1 MELLKSE
8 LLETY
13 TDEQTYM
20 QAMEEFVGEADPTVI
35 PVFVKGRND
44 LEESIRLSRSL
55 YDERK
60 NPNKVDVG
68 IRLSPHEDIEM
79 FSSLESSFADN
90 WYELK
95 DLIDL
100 DLEKKSVVVMGL
112 YKDFKYDNLKRFIF
126 KCYQEKIQVSYLIG
140 RDTSSLSWLCAKQFL
155 KESKG
160 MDNGLLTHRKIN
172 QSLKTEMINIA
183 EELLI
188 YDKAIVK
195 KHDMQLELLENNWSK
210 LILHGHGK
218 EDNINFED
226 YTICGRNDEVV
237 NKHNIF
243 PRCGY
248 CEQSCFKDDQKLI
261 PLNRV
266 KAANVI
272 MASCNNGPF
281 ADMALYDDK
290 FNLLLNA
297 IDSPAQNITAAVTIQ
312 DSDLLELKRLVDF
325 TNPNWNPARIIN
337 DSLDYMQPFPSMIEV
352 GLPVTK
358 DTIDIDIIEPSNRII
373 RTLERAQKYYTND
386 FIDENHSLKKL
397 LPNFINKGN
406 QYVLRGQYG
415 LDAKEKRQI
424 ENNWKQKIQALND
437 IIANTIMEDPDDP
450 IMEFDGYNVYRS
462 KVDVE
467 TIHPHLCNCGQE
479 GLSYF
484 YKGHS
489 SQTFDLKMEFCF
501 RCGDKSIGM
510 AGGPKIAVDVTPDF
524 KVGERIKG
532 VCTITPEEEGE
543 IMVGWFVPNYIK
555 EHLIGEPTLKRFKNK
570 SKEAF
575 EVELEFEFR
584 NDIPAQGYY
593 FTVFTVQNLGI
604 TINRHF
610 FTLEGKV
617 I

>member
-13 TDEQTYM
+13 TDEQTYT
-20 QAMEEFVGEADPTVI
+20 QAMEEFIRKADQAVI
-35 PVFVKGRND
+35 PVFIKGRND
-44 LEESIRLSRSL
+44 LEESIRLSKTL
-55 YDERK
+55 YAGRK

-68 IRLSPHEDIEM
+68 IRLSPQGDIEM

-90 WYELK
+90 WYELE

-100 DLEKKSVVVMGL
+100 DLENKSVVVMGL

-126 KCYQEKIQVSYLIG
+126 KCYQEKVQVSYLIG

-160 MDNGLLTHRKIN
+160 MDNGLVTHRKIN

-237 NKHNIF
+237 NQHNIF

-290 FNLLLNA
+290 YNLLLNA

-337 DSLDYMQPFPSMIEV
+337 DSLDYMQPFPSMIEI

-437 IIANTIMEDPDDP
+437 IIATTITEDPDDP

-467 TIHPHLCNCGQE
+467 TIKPHLCNCGQE
-479 GLSYF
+479 GLSYL

-510 AGGPKIAVDVTPDF
+510 AGGPKIAVNVTPDL

-555 EHLIGEPTLKRFKNK
+555 EYLIGEPALKRFKNK
-570 SKEAF
+570 NKEAF